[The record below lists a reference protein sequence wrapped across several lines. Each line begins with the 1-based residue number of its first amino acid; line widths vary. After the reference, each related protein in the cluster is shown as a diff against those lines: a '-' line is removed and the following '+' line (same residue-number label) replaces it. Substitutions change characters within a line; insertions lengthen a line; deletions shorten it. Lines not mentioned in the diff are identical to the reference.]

1 MSMLFAL
8 VQAYERMAQDREVP
22 PFGYSSQKIGYL
34 ISLHDDGSPA
44 HAPIRLVS
52 LERGQALI
60 PLMVVP
66 QPAKRTRDVAPSFL
80 WDKTSYVLGVTA
92 KASTRTQTEH
102 AAFVDYHDNLLR
114 DTDDEG
120 LRALRAFLHR
130 WRPADFEALG
140 WPDEMMDQN
149 VAFALESQREAGI
162 HLHDRP
168 AARAIWNRVSA
179 QKSKSPATC
188 LVTGKKTSLS
198 RIHPAI
204 KGVRGAQT
212 SGAAIVSFNLDAFTS
227 YGHEFGAN
235 APVGEDAAF
244 AYTTVLNRFLELGSQ
259 NRLQLGEATMV
270 FWAEGRKR
278 HLAEQLFASM
288 LAGKQPGDVET
299 TNTVRMEADALL
311 AKLQAGA
318 APAELAP
325 ESGMDTRLFA
335 ALLAPNASR
344 LAVCFF
350 LEEDLATIAA
360 RYRQFIADI
369 ELEPGPPE
377 AIIALRRCVLESAAL
392 AKREN
397 MPLALSTDFVR
408 SVFNGTDYPLTL
420 FSTLLMRMRADKD
433 INALRI
439 ALLKA
444 VLVRNFKM
452 EVPVALDPAFKDK
465 AYLIGR
471 LFATYEHIQYAA
483 IGSRLN
489 ATFKNTYYPSASA
502 NPRKIFHQM
511 ELGSIDHLRL
521 VAAKSPGY
529 RVVLERTIAAILEE
543 MSPADEPFPA
553 FLSPRQQALFGLG
566 YHHQRSAFAG
576 SRPKE
581 PMAPEGGEAQ

>member
-1 MSMLFAL
+1 MSMLAAL

-22 PFGYSSQKIGYL
+22 PFGYSSQKISYL

-44 HAPIRLVS
+44 QKPIRLVS
-52 LERGQALI
+52 LEPGQTFI
-60 PLMVVP
+60 PMMVVP

-80 WDKTSYVLGVTA
+80 WDKTAYVLGVTA
-92 KASTRTQTEH
+92 KASLRTDKEH
-102 AAFVDYHDNLLR
+102 AAFVDYHENLLR
-114 DTDDEG
+114 DSDDEG
-120 LRALRAFLHR
+120 LRALGSFLHR

-140 WPDEMMDQN
+140 WPDEMKDQN
-149 VAFALESQREAGI
+149 VAFALESQRETGI

-168 AARAIWNRVSA
+168 AARAIWNRVST
-179 QKSKSPATC
+179 QKTKSQATC

-259 NRLQLGEATMV
+259 NRVQLSEATMV
-270 FWAEGRKR
+270 FWAEGPQR
-278 HLAEQLFASM
+278 HLAERLFASM
-288 LAGKQPGDVET
+288 LAGPQQSDDET
-299 TNTVRMEADALL
+299 TDAVTSKADTLL
-311 AKLQAGA
+311 AGLQAGKA
-318 APAELAP
+318 LADMAP
-325 ESGMDTRLFA
+325 EFGTDTRLYA

-344 LAVCFF
+344 LSVCFW
-350 LEEDLATIAA
+350 LDEDMATIAE
-360 RYRQFIADI
+360 RYSSFIADI
-369 ELEPGPPE
+369 DLWPGPP
-377 AIIALRRCVLESAAL
+377 APMLALRRCLLETAAL
-392 AKREN
+392 SKRDN
-397 MPLALSTDFVR
+397 MLLALSTDFVR
-408 SVFNGTDYPLTL
+408 SVFNGTDYPLTIL
-420 FSTLLMRMRADKD
+420 STLLMRMRADKD

-439 ALLKA
+439 ALLKG

-465 AYLIGR
+465 AYLLGR
-471 LFATYEHIQYAA
+471 LFATYEHVQSAA

-489 ATFKNTYYPSASA
+489 ATFKNTYYASASA
-502 NPRKIFHQM
+502 NPRRVFHQM
-511 ELGSIDHLRL
+511 ELGSATHLQL

-553 FLSPRQQALFGLG
+553 FLLPRQQALFGLG

-581 PMAPEGGEAQ
+581 PTGPEGGDAQ